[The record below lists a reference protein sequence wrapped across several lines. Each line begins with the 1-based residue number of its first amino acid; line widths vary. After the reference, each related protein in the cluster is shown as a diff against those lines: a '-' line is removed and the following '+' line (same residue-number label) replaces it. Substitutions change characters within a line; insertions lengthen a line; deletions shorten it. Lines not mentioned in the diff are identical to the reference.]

1 MKSIKNTLLLLAA
14 TLVWAC
20 HPAKTTNEA
29 TNADFVYH
37 EEQVCGKDA
46 PTIVFIHGLGCD
58 LNTWK
63 YQREAFKDYNLVF
76 VDLPGF
82 GQSAK
87 PEVDYTLDYYASA
100 IHGVLAGL
108 SWEAGKVI
116 LVGHSLGSAICRQ
129 YVFNYP
135 DEVAALVDIDG
146 VYCLYPQDTTS
157 CDYAD
162 YTAAV
167 EGFASSFDTDSI
179 RAVFQGFVSSLAGPE
194 TPQEVNDY
202 AMSVMPNTSRHVA
215 ASTMKNLINKENWT
229 GAVIN
234 RPSLIICTQ
243 NSGLAPD
250 NRQQMEALYSCLQYE
265 ELLTC
270 GHFIHM
276 ERAEW
281 FNEILRQFL
290 IRLQNER

>member
-1 MKSIKNTLLLLAA
+1 MSNMSDKKNPSG
-14 TLVWAC
+14 LVPQMQE
-20 HPAKTTNEA
+20 HDRVE
-29 TNADFVYH
+29 
-37 EEQVCGKDA
+37 
-46 PTIVFIHGLGCD
+46 IV
-58 LNTWK
+58 
-63 YQREAFKDYNLVF
+63 NLEK
-76 VDLPGF
+76 LM
-82 GQSAK
+82 
-87 PEVDYTLDYYASA
+87 
-100 IHGVLAGL
+100 
-108 SWEAGKVI
+108 
-116 LVGHSLGSAICRQ
+116 R
-129 YVFNYP
+129 
-135 DEVAALVDIDG
+135 
-146 VYCLYPQDTTS
+146 
-157 CDYAD
+157 
-162 YTAAV
+162 
-167 EGFASSFDTDSI
+167 DSYI
-179 RAVFQGFVSSLAGPE
+179 
-194 TPQEVNDY
+194 DY